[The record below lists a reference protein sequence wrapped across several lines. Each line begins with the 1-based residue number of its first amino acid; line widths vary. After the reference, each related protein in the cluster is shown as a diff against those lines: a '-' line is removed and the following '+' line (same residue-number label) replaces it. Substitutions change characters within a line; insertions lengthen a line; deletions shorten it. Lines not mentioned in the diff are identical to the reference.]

1 MTELKRKYGEG
12 TSCKEFCPNCGREFH
27 CLPQGVFENGGAIM
41 VYSSDMVFCDECD
54 KYDVQQSLNTIKY
67 NKTVPDNYKV

>member
-12 TSCKEFCPNCGREFH
+12 TSCKEFCPNCEREFH
-27 CLPQGVFENGGAIM
+27 CLPQGIFENGGAIM
-41 VYSSDMVFCDECD
+41 VYSNDMVFCDECD
-54 KYDVQQSLNTIKY
+54 KYDVQQSLNTTKY